1 MVYYSNAMKIKKLN
15 CKYLIFGGTFM
26 FENFYRILG
35 FTSGLIV
42 VCLLAKKWY
51 EKAQE
56 YDERQVLARGKAA
69 QISFITLMS
78 CMLFCAIAGMAE
90 IKWADTSA
98 LIFIGIFIS
107 ALVFAG
113 ISIFSDA
120 YFTPKGNRYVLIFSF
135 SCLGIINLIIFLTNS
150 DNTTELLRNNA
161 LNMYAG
167 IFSIILALMIIIKTL
182 IDRKTVGE

>member
-1 MVYYSNAMKIKKLN
+1 
-15 CKYLIFGGTFM
+15 M

-35 FTSGLIV
+35 FASGLIFTVV

-78 CMLFCAIAGMAE
+78 CMLFCANAGMGE

-98 LIFIGIFIS
+98 LIFIGICIS

-120 YFTPKGNRYVLIFSF
+120 YFTPKGNRKGNRYALIFSF
-135 SCLGIINLIIFLTNS
+135 SCLGIINLIIFLTDS